1 MDYLA
6 QVAMEVTT
14 LSLLLGHRTAAAVVV
29 VRLEIMEALLAVVA
43 AGNFGGVMLALAVV
57 AVAVPLGRE
66 HLHLQEGL
74 VVAGS

>member
-29 VRLEIMEALLAVVA
+29 VRLEIMEALLAVAA

-74 VVAGS
+74 VAAGQ